1 MSEMTG
7 NANSMYDHVEAIR
20 NLNNVEGFDPR
31 NYMRVIGEGAE
42 NARYYLDV
50 AYRKLWFRLKYP
62 EGRISKRLLKLA
74 DDMAVIE
81 ARVYLSY
88 KDTEENYI
96 ANAFSHKF
104 RAEDA
109 QFGNK
114 FVELAETAAT
124 GRALADAGFGLQ
136 FADWEKDL
144 DPEVS
149 DAPFEANMIQGDG
162 SAAYGSFGAAD
173 AEDEAGT
180 VIDDDNLPGQ
190 YGIEEYIPMPGQQ
203 GGQPFG
209 STPAMQQNMGTQN
222 PVNAM
227 NPADTGNTTATGS
240 QVYQGTAAQGNPQ
253 GSISHPAQGMSR
265 TAGSNPAMRN
275 VNSQTDTGA
284 MPQGTANAQAGART
298 AAQCGFQASGN
309 TTAMQNSRN
318 VQANAGNAAGA
329 GSRPGQT
336 QQVQGN
342 TPTPQQIA
350 AQIDKS
356 QPAEKIYA
364 MLNRDIAAAVV
375 VGIGAMKGKTLGQI
389 AVEKP
394 GSLEWYA
401 NQYNGRDNLLRAA
414 AQYLITA
421 SLQQAS

>member
-104 RAEDA
+104 RVEDA

-149 DAPFEANMIQGDG
+149 DAPFETNMIQGDG
-162 SAAYGSFGAAD
+162 SAVHGSFGAAD

-190 YGIEEYIPMPGQQ
+190 YGIEEYIPMPGQP
-203 GGQPFG
+203 GGQTFG

-222 PVNAM
+222 PVKAM
-227 NPADTGNTTATGS
+227 NPADTGNISATGS

-253 GSISHPAQGMSR
+253 GSISNPAQGMSR

-275 VNSQTDTGA
+275 VNSQTDTG
-284 MPQGTANAQAGART
+284 
-298 AAQCGFQASGN
+298 N
-309 TTAMQNSRN
+309 TT
-318 VQANAGNAAGA
+318 GA
-329 GSRPGQT
+329 GSRAGQAQQT
-336 QQVQGN
+336 QGN
-342 TPTPQQIA
+342 IPTPQQIA
-350 AQIDKS
+350 AQIDKVLFCKFS
-356 QPAEKIYA
+356 S
-364 MLNRDIAAAVV
+364 AVF
-375 VGIGAMKGKTLGQI
+375 GKNPRNKRSPSI
-389 AVEKP
+389 K
-394 GSLEWYA
+394 
-401 NQYNGRDNLLRAA
+401 
-414 AQYLITA
+414 
-421 SLQQAS
+421 